1 MLITKP
7 TVIDETIQFM
17 ENLKKKTEKIT
28 LGRGAKP
35 MLFFQD
41 IFKSSFVNFSV
52 HSNTFLSQCIN
63 S

>member
-17 ENLKKKTEKIT
+17 ENLKKTEKIT
-28 LGRGAKP
+28 LGKGAKP

-52 HSNTFLSQCIN
+52 HYNTFLSQCIN